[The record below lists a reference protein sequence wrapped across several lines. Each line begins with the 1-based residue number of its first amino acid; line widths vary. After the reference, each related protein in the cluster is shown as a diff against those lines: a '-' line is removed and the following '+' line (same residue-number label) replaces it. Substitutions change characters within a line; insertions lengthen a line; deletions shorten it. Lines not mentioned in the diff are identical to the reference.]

1 MPKYRII
8 SEIDPMAEH
17 RISRGA
23 HAAVKTGAPA
33 QRLVT
38 IVGAMDITDAALNL
52 HREMPDYEDHED
64 RRVISIEEI
73 HPGFTVTDEQIT
85 NALTSPEGEWT
96 NEPMVDPEEFS
107 EGQSV
112 YGSGDFIWTV
122 DAVAEALRESG
133 LVPGLHVSLLQNNSG
148 FVDYSMI
155 EIHDDTR
162 MIYLSRGAE
171 LKHLTE
177 DRSATGW
184 NGVLAIARA
193 LIALSNDLH

>member
-1 MPKYRII
+1 MSSRIERDPIMPKYRII

-23 HAAVKTGAPA
+23 RAAVKTGAPA

-96 NEPMVDPEEFS
+96 NEPMVDPKS
-107 EGQSV
+107 SPRDSRSTAAATS
-112 YGSGDFIWTV
+112 SGPSTPWPKPCANPASCRGCT
-122 DAVAEALRESG
+122 
-133 LVPGLHVSLLQNNSG
+133 SLCC
-148 FVDYSMI
+148 
-155 EIHDDTR
+155 R
-162 MIYLSRGAE
+162 
-171 LKHLTE
+171 
-177 DRSATGW
+177 
-184 NGVLAIARA
+184 
-193 LIALSNDLH
+193 